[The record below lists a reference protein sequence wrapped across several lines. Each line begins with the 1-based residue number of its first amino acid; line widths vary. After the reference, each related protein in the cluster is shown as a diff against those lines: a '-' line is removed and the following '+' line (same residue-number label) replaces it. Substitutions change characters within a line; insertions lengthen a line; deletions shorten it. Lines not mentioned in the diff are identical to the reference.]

1 MQQLAFELAL
11 PARPSFDN
19 FAPGTNREV
28 LAILSAWVADDI
40 DERSIYLWGQAAC
53 GKSHLLLASVDLA
66 RARYGQAVYLVRDEI
81 TGLSFDSA
89 LPPFVAIDD
98 AQDMGSAS
106 QAALFRLFQMLREKN
121 TRLLIAGDAPPAV
134 LALREDVRTRVAA
147 GLVFQLHLLSDQEKA
162 EALISHARARGFAL
176 APDAADY
183 LLHHSRRDLA
193 SLMALLDAA
202 DRYSLQ
208 SKRPVNL
215 TLLRDVLQLAQPRRP
230 TDQRG

>member
-19 FAPGTNREV
+19 FAPGMNREV
-28 LAILSAWVADDI
+28 LAILSAWIANDI
-40 DERSIYLWGQAAC
+40 DERSIYLWGQPGC
-53 GKSHLLLASVDLA
+53 GKSHLLLATVDLA
-66 RARYGQAVYLVRDEI
+66 RARYGSAVYLIGDEVA
-81 TGLSFDSA
+81 GLELDGA
-89 LPPFVAIDD
+89 LPALAAIDD
-98 AQDMGSAS
+98 AQNMCTAS
-106 QAALFRLFQMLREKN
+106 QAAFFRLFQTLREN
-121 TRLLIAGDAPPAV
+121 HTRLLVAGDAPPAV
-134 LALREDVRTRVAA
+134 LTLREDVRTRVAA

-162 EALISHARARGFAL
+162 EALINHARARGFAL
-176 APDAADY
+176 ASEAADY
-183 LLHHSRRDLA
+183 LLRHSRRDLA

-215 TLLRDVLQLAQPRRP
+215 PLLRDVLQLAQTRRT